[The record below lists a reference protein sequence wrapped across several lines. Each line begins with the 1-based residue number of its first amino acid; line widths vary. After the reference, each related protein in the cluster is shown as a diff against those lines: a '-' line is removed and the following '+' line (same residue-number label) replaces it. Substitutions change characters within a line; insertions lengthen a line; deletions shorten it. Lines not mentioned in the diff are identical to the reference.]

1 MIRGRFGNT
10 SGRPYIEGRIFLPR
24 IGVRGDISFLFD
36 TGADESLLMPLDG
49 LRMGIDYANLP
60 DQASSSGIGGDY
72 ENFIEPAILIF
83 AGDNEIYGYLLPSFR
98 IGKPLPDAMT
108 LPSILGRDVIDQ
120 WRVDYDKPQFRL
132 TAEVITAG
140 ARQTLSGTTL

>member
-10 SGRPYIEGRIFLPR
+10 SGRPHIEGRIFLPR

-83 AGDNEIYGYLLPSFR
+83 AGDNEKTISTPRGRAAKAVHSGWTSFPNISSSCGYPVDALPR
-98 IGKPLPDAMT
+98 I
-108 LPSILGRDVIDQ
+108 
-120 WRVDYDKPQFRL
+120 W
-132 TAEVITAG
+132 
-140 ARQTLSGTTL
+140 